1 MALEQ
6 RGSLGQLV
14 STQGAFGRSAVN
26 RNRVIHAESIF
37 HFLKPTAP
45 HVATS
50 PNLADFINEVNVKLA
65 SKVEA
70 HLTEID
76 AIVNETQGTHT

>member
-1 MALEQ
+1 MGSEQ

-26 RNRVIHAESIF
+26 RNRIIHAESVF

-45 HVATS
+45 HVAAST
-50 PNLADFINEVNVKLA
+50 NLDDYINKVNVKLA

-70 HLTEID
+70 HLTEKD

>member
-1 MALEQ
+1 M
-6 RGSLGQLV
+6 RD
-14 STQGAFGRSAVN
+14 QGEWHGFGTAWVTW
-26 RNRVIHAESIF
+26 ATGF
-37 HFLKPTAP
+37 HSGGFWAKCRQSKPAPP